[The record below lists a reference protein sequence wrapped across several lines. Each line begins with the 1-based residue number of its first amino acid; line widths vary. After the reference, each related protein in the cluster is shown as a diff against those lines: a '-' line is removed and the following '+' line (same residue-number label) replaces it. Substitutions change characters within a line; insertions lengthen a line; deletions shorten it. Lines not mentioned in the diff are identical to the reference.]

1 MIEDEIKKLYGDY
14 LDGLDIYENR
24 TSLKISRIVLKPEA
38 RQGGV
43 GTKIMQAIVN
53 YADRNKQIVTLTPS
67 SDFGGNKNRLIQFYK
82 RFGFKHNNDIYKSF
96 EFMDSMIRYPKLNEN
111 MKPLIKGLLRIS
123 LTENII
129 TPPKIPN
136 TMNFWHGGNL
146 DDFNELIAQKNG
158 RYEYG
163 PGLYLITHHD
173 TALKYSKGSRKLYIV
188 TVELRLD
195 INDSLI
201 DINAISN
208 FINSFVITNKR
219 KEILSRVQKYI
230 VDGKVKGFI
239 LNNILINE
247 KAIKPSNT
255 KALRQFYIDN
265 GIDYEIVDNPF
276 GWGEKM
282 MVLYNMNKIIN
293 TIIVKPNDKLTTY
306 DF

>member
-24 TSLKISRIVLKPEA
+24 TSLKISKIVLKPEA

-67 SDFGGNKNRLIQFYK
+67 SDFGGEKNRLIQFYK

-96 EFMDSMIRYPKLNEN
+96 EYSDSMIRYPKLNEN
-111 MKPLIKGLLRIS
+111 MKPLIKGLLRKS
-123 LTENII
+123 LTENTII
-129 TPPKIPN
+129 PPNIPN

-163 PGLYLITHHD
+163 PGLYLIIHHG

-188 TVELRLD
+188 TVKLGHD
-195 INDSLI
+195 INDSHI
-201 DINAISN
+201 DINAITD
-208 FINSFVITNKR
+208 FINTFVIANKR

-282 MVLYNMNKIIN
+282 MVLYDMNKIIN